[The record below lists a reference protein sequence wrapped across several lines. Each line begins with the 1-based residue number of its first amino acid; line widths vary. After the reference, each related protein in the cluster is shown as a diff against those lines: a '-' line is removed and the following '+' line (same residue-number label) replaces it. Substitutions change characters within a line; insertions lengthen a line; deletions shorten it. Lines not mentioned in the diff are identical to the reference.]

1 MIEKINVKKYKKK
14 KGPRNIYIIIG
25 IILIFLINGFIR
37 KVPKGTS
44 YQGLE
49 RKESNIEFLYDLN
62 YRKDG
67 QAIKEMEIFKEK
79 LKIIEGA
86 EDFIIIDM
94 FLFNDDYDRSTDV
107 GYPDLS
113 EQLTNKLI
121 DKKKEI
127 PDIEILFITDEINN
141 FYGVY
146 ESPYIK
152 KLKDNGIDLVITD
165 LEKLRDS
172 NPAYGGIWRTAI
184 KWFGSSGKGWLP
196 NPFSPDSPKVTVRGY
211 LKLINFKA
219 NHRKVVVSEKEGLVT
234 SMNPHDASGNHSN
247 IGFKISGDIL
257 QDIVESELNVAKLS
271 GYEGINNFKD
281 LKVEK
286 VRLDNRN
293 TVRLVTEGKIRDNLI
308 REIRDTEKNDQILM
322 GIFYLSHRDVIKELI
337 QAGNRGVD
345 LKLILDPNKDAF
357 GMKKNGIPN
366 RQVAYEIEKKI
377 KKNNIVRWYDTDGE
391 QYHSKITMIRK
402 KDKSIIIGGSA
413 NLTRRNLDDYN
424 LETNIMVETEKNS
437 QLDKD
442 IKEYFDRIWFNQKG
456 NYTVDYKEYES
467 KSLLK
472 TIIYR
477 FQEWSGLS
485 SF

>member
-107 GYPDLS
+107 SYPDLS

-152 KLKDNGIDLVITD
+152 N
-165 LEKLRDS
+165 
-172 NPAYGGIWRTAI
+172 
-184 KWFGSSGKGWLP
+184 
-196 NPFSPDSPKVTVRGY
+196 
-211 LKLINFKA
+211 
-219 NHRKVVVSEKEGLVT
+219 
-234 SMNPHDASGNHSN
+234 
-247 IGFKISGDIL
+247 
-257 QDIVESELNVAKLS
+257 
-271 GYEGINNFKD
+271 
-281 LKVEK
+281 
-286 VRLDNRN
+286 
-293 TVRLVTEGKIRDNLI
+293 
-308 REIRDTEKNDQILM
+308 
-322 GIFYLSHRDVIKELI
+322 
-337 QAGNRGVD
+337 
-345 LKLILDPNKDAF
+345 
-357 GMKKNGIPN
+357 
-366 RQVAYEIEKKI
+366 
-377 KKNNIVRWYDTDGE
+377 
-391 QYHSKITMIRK
+391 
-402 KDKSIIIGGSA
+402 
-413 NLTRRNLDDYN
+413 
-424 LETNIMVETEKNS
+424 
-437 QLDKD
+437 
-442 IKEYFDRIWFNQKG
+442 
-456 NYTVDYKEYES
+456 
-467 KSLLK
+467 
-472 TIIYR
+472 
-477 FQEWSGLS
+477 
-485 SF
+485 